1 MANETMTFKEA
12 YRVLQGHAEKLRNQ
26 TEPNIDDLLSIVEES
41 VSAYRVCK
49 ERIDAVEKALEKA
62 LTDVGAE
69 ASARSSGEESAERA
83 VAVPRARA
91 ASSEPAP
98 AVPARKGQNP
108 SRGFDEM
115 DDDIPF
121 QGANAAAHQ
130 VGLANARLDAVAATS
145 RYLLPILNQP
155 LPPHFLQENQ

>member
-1 MANETMTFKEA
+1 MGNETMTFKEA
-12 YRVLQGHAEKLRNQ
+12 YGVLQGHAETLRNQ

-69 ASARSSGEESAERA
+69 TAPRASSEEGGERA

-91 ASSEPAP
+91 AAPAP
-98 AVPARKGQNP
+98 APAAARPAQKP
-108 SRGFDEM
+108 SGGFEDM

-121 QGANAAAHQ
+121 
-130 VGLANARLDAVAATS
+130 
-145 RYLLPILNQP
+145 
-155 LPPHFLQENQ
+155 

>member
-12 YRVLQGHAEKLRNQ
+12 YGVLQGHAETLRNQ

-62 LTDVGAE
+62 LTDVEAE
-69 ASARSSGEESAERA
+69 AGPRSGEEGAERA

-91 ASSEPAP
+91 APAP
-98 AVPARKGQNP
+98 APAAPARTAQKP
-108 SRGFDEM
+108 TSGFDEM

-121 QGANAAAHQ
+121 
-130 VGLANARLDAVAATS
+130 
-145 RYLLPILNQP
+145 
-155 LPPHFLQENQ
+155 

>member
-12 YRVLQGHAEKLRNQ
+12 YGVLQGHAETLRQQ

-69 ASARSSGEESAERA
+69 AA
-83 VAVPRARA
+83 PRA
-91 ASSEPAP
+91 ASGDGADLAAEARAPGSAPSAP
-98 AVPARKGQNP
+98 ARTGQKR
-108 SRGFDEM
+108 SAGFDEM

-121 QGANAAAHQ
+121 
-130 VGLANARLDAVAATS
+130 
-145 RYLLPILNQP
+145 
-155 LPPHFLQENQ
+155 